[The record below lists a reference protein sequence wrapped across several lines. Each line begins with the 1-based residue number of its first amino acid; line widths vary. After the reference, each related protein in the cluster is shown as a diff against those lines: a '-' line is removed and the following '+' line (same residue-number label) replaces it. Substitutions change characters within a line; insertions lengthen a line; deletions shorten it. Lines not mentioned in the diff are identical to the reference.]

1 MIQSQSSLL
10 NSSLTHLGMASRS
23 KNYTHYIG
31 IDVSRNK
38 LDFAVMHGRKLLF
51 SQEVPNETL
60 AILSFIK
67 AVRDLKEITFTK
79 VIFGMEQTGIYT
91 NHLVSALKRVKAN
104 VVIEDAV
111 HIRSSL
117 GKMRGKYDKL
127 DAIRIA
133 TYLFKSKDD
142 LKLWE
147 QRRAIIDQLSHLS
160 TLRFRLLTL
169 QNSMKIPLKEQ
180 KEFLTPQIVDLHRVL
195 CNDSLIALK
204 NDVAKVDKAILEL
217 IASDERL
224 KRLFEIITSVP
235 YVGPV
240 TAIQIIVTTNEYLN
254 ITDPKKYAS
263 YAGVAPFR
271 KESGTAITSARVS
284 PIANKKVKALLH
296 ICAMASV
303 SRDSDL
309 KTYYLRKTQ
318 EEGKPKMAMLNAI
331 RYKIILRVFACL
343 RQDRLYQQDYI
354 RG

>member
-1 MIQSQSSLL
+1 MV
-10 NSSLTHLGMASRS
+10 SRS
-23 KNYTHYIG
+23 RNYTHYIG
-31 IDVSRNK
+31 VDVSRNK

-51 SQEVPNETL
+51 CREVQNETL

-67 AVRDLKEITFTK
+67 DLKDIDGITFSK

-91 NHLVSALKRVKAN
+91 NHLLNTLKKVKAH
-104 VVIEDAV
+104 VVLEDSV
-111 HIRSSL
+111 HIRNSL

-133 TYLFKSKDD
+133 TYLFRSRDD
-142 LKLWE
+142 LKLWQ
-147 QRRAIIDQLSHLS
+147 QRRSIIVQLSHLS

-169 QNSMKIPLKEQ
+169 QNSLKVPLKEQ
-180 KEFLTPQIVDLHRVL
+180 NEFLTPQIVKLHSVL

-240 TAIQIIVTTNEYLN
+240 TATQIIVTTNEYLN

-343 RQDRLYQQDYI
+343 KQDRLYQKDYV